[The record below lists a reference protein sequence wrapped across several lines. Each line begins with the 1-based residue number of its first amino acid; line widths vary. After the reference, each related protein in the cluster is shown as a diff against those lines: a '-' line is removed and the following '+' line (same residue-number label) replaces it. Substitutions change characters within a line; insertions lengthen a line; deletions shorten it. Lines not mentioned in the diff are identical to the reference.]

1 MEKIFAQ
8 IPVLP
13 TWAGIFAQIPELPTW
28 AGIFAQ
34 IRNLPTY
41 KFAYKKHGKYIDQ
54 NLPEM
59 YLQEAVC

>member
-1 MEKIFAQ
+1 MEK
-8 IPVLP
+8 
-13 TWAGIFAQIPELPTW
+13 IFAQIPELPTW